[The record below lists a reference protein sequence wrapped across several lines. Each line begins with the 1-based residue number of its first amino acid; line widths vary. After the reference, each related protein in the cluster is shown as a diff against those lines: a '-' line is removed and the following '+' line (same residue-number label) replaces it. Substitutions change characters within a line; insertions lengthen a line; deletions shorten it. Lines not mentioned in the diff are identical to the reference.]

1 MRLLPFVLSAVMLT
15 PFVTAQ
21 KKAPTPDAEQLVYA
35 VYVLRHGVRS
45 PTSDVAQYGR
55 FSSAKWPQWPVPPG
69 YLTTHGY
76 ELIKELGA
84 YDREELAA
92 HGLLAP
98 DGCSDAD
105 RLSIHADSDQRTR
118 ETAKALAEGMFPGC
132 KLAVSSSQEGA
143 NDPLFHFPAASV
155 SRVKADAATTAVL
168 NRIGNDPKSVAAI
181 HRVQLTDLDHVLAT
195 CGAATVAQA
204 RTSIFDVPA
213 SVDHG
218 DHDHLVTMRGPLNT
232 ASTLSENILLEYV
245 EGMPATDVGWGCVD
259 GTKLRELIDLHTKA
273 SDLTQRTPEVAVP
286 QAAALLRVIERSIM
300 QAALGREEPGA
311 EGKPEDKLL
320 VLVGHD
326 TNLNHLAGA
335 LGLHW
340 MLDGRRDDTPPGSGL
355 VFELWKNRRLKT
367 YSVRI
372 FYIAQTLEQM
382 RNAVPLT
389 PKDPPQKASV
399 YLPTCGR
406 ADHGCD
412 LSSFTHAFERASEK
426 AVANGT
432 SAISKSGR

>member
-15 PFVTAQ
+15 PSVTAQ
-21 KKAPTPDAEQLVYA
+21 EKAPAPEAEQLVYA

-76 ELIKELGA
+76 ELIKELGG

-92 HGLLAP
+92 HRLLTP

-105 RLSIHADSDQRTR
+105 RVSIHADSDQRTR

-132 KLAVSSSQEGA
+132 RVAVRSSQEGT
-143 NDPLFHFPAASV
+143 NDPLFHLPAAGV
-155 SRVKADAATTAVL
+155 SRMQADAATIAVL
-168 NRIGNDPKSVAAI
+168 HRVGNDPKSVAAM
-181 HRVQLTDLDHVLAT
+181 HRPRLADLDHVLAT
-195 CGAATVAQA
+195 CGSATVAQA

-213 SVDHG
+213 SIDHG
-218 DHDHLVTMRGPLNT
+218 DDDHLVTMRGPLNT

-300 QAALGREEPGA
+300 QAATGRETPGA
-311 EGKPEDKLL
+311 EGKPENKLL

-335 LGLHW
+335 LGVHW

-382 RNAVPLT
+382 RNTIPLT

-399 YLPTCGR
+399 YLPTCGQT
-406 ADHGCD
+406 AHGCD
-412 LSSFTHAFERASEK
+412 ITSFEHALGRASER
-426 AVANGT
+426 AVASRT

>member
-1 MRLLPFVLSAVMLT
+1 MRLLPVVLSAVMLT
-15 PFVTAQ
+15 PIVAAQ
-21 KKAPTPDAEQLVYA
+21 EKAPAPEAEQLVYA

-55 FSSAKWPQWPVPPG
+55 FSSAKWPKWTVPPG

-84 YDREELAA
+84 YDRWRGTRGA
-92 HGLLAP
+92 HSLLTP
-98 DGCSDAD
+98 DGCSDAE
-105 RLSIHADSDQRTR
+105 RISIHADSDQRTR
-118 ETAKALAEGMFPGC
+118 ETAKALAAGMFPGC
-132 KLAVSSSQEGA
+132 RVAVSSSQEGA
-143 NDPLFHFPAASV
+143 NDPLFHLPAAGV
-155 SRVKADAATTAVL
+155 SRVRADAATAAVL
-168 NRIGNDPKSVAAI
+168 QRIGNDPQSVAAT
-181 HRVQLTDLDHVLAT
+181 HRAQLAELDHVLAT

-218 DHDHLVTMRGPLNT
+218 DDDHLVTMRGPLNT

-245 EGMPATDVGWGCVD
+245 EGMPAADVGWGCVD

-286 QAAALLRVIERSIM
+286 QAAALLRVIERSIQ
-300 QAALGREEPGA
+300 QAVTGREAPGA
-311 EGKPEDKLL
+311 EGKPEDKVL

-340 MLDGRRDDTPPGSGL
+340 MLDGRSDDTPPGSGF
-355 VFELWKNRRLKT
+355 VFELWKNPKVKT
-367 YSVRI
+367 YSVRT

-382 RNAVPLT
+382 RNT
-389 PKDPPQKASV
+389 IPPDSERSTAEGIGLLAGLWPNRPGMWPIV
-399 YLPTCGR
+399 LR
-406 ADHGCD
+406 ACARE
-412 LSSFTHAFERASEK
+412 SF
-426 AVANGT
+426 
-432 SAISKSGR
+432 